1 MDNSWTLETEDLLER
16 IRQNSI
22 ALAEAHRRKYHD
34 LSTWHKWFRIPTIT
48 MGIVSSSL
56 ASRPFGA
63 SEKQSETGI
72 LILGCLIS
80 ILSAIELY
88 LNIHASMDLENK
100 MSKDFYNLGVD
111 IFKTLRL
118 SRDERPDKGADYL
131 VKKYNDYVKLKEAS
145 PLNGKLKHDLL
156 ARLPSTHNPATY
168 TDDSIVQID
177 QQDIYTT
184 LAKSASFVLHQVK
197 KSEETV

>member
-1 MDNSWTLETEDLLER
+1 MEQAWTDETEDLLER

-22 ALAEAHRRKYHD
+22 SLAEAHRRKYHD

-88 LNIHASMDLENK
+88 LNIHSSMDLENK

-118 SRDERPDKGADYL
+118 SREERPDKGSDYL

-156 ARLPSTHNPATY
+156 ARLPNNHLATH
-168 TDDSIVQID
+168 TDDTLTQID

-197 KSEETV
+197 KSEDQV

>member
-1 MDNSWTLETEDLLER
+1 
-16 IRQNSI
+16 
-22 ALAEAHRRKYHD
+22 
-34 LSTWHKWFRIPTIT
+34 
-48 MGIVSSSL
+48 
-56 ASRPFGA
+56 
-63 SEKQSETGI
+63 
-72 LILGCLIS
+72 
-80 ILSAIELY
+80 
-88 LNIHASMDLENK
+88 MDLENK

-118 SRDERPDKGADYL
+118 SREERPDKGSDYL

-156 ARLPSTHNPATY
+156 ARLPSNQATY
-168 TDDSIVQID
+168 TDETITQID

-197 KSEETV
+197 KSDDPV

>member
-1 MDNSWTLETEDLLER
+1 
-16 IRQNSI
+16 
-22 ALAEAHRRKYHD
+22 
-34 LSTWHKWFRIPTIT
+34 
-48 MGIVSSSL
+48 
-56 ASRPFGA
+56 
-63 SEKQSETGI
+63 
-72 LILGCLIS
+72 
-80 ILSAIELY
+80 
-88 LNIHASMDLENK
+88 MDLENK

-118 SRDERPDKGADYL
+118 SREERPDKGADYL

-156 ARLPSTHNPATY
+156 ARVPTNHNPATY
-168 TDDSIVQID
+168 TDDSLGHID

-197 KSEETV
+197 KSDDPV

>member
-1 MDNSWTLETEDLLER
+1 MWTEEIEDLLER
-16 IRQNSI
+16 IRQNAIS
-22 ALAEAHRRKYHD
+22 LAESHRRKYHD
-34 LSTWHKWFRIPTIT
+34 LSTWHKWFRVPTIT
-48 MGIVSSSL
+48 MGIVSSTL
-56 ASRPFGA
+56 ASRPFGTT
-63 SEKQSETGI
+63 ERQSETGI
-72 LILGCLIS
+72 LILGCMIS

-118 SRDERPDKGADYL
+118 DKEHRPEKATDYL

-156 ARLPSTHNPATY
+156 AKIPNSPATY
-168 TDDSIVQID
+168 IGEGPEQINQID
-177 QQDIYTT
+177 IY
-184 LAKSASFVLHQVK
+184 KSLSKATSFVFVQDK
-197 KSEETV
+197 KSEEEV

>member
-197 KSEETV
+197 KSDETV

>member
-1 MDNSWTLETEDLLER
+1 
-16 IRQNSI
+16 
-22 ALAEAHRRKYHD
+22 
-34 LSTWHKWFRIPTIT
+34 
-48 MGIVSSSL
+48 
-56 ASRPFGA
+56 
-63 SEKQSETGI
+63 
-72 LILGCLIS
+72 
-80 ILSAIELY
+80 
-88 LNIHASMDLENK
+88 MDLENK

-118 SRDERPDKGADYL
+118 SREERLDKGSDYL

-156 ARLPSTHNPATY
+156 ARLPSNHQATHI
-168 TDDSIVQID
+168 DDITTQID

-197 KSEETV
+197 KSEESV

>member
-1 MDNSWTLETEDLLER
+1 MWTEEIEDLLER

-22 ALAEAHRRKYHD
+22 SLAESHRRKYHD
-34 LSTWHKWFRIPTIT
+34 LNTWHKWFRVPTIT
-48 MGIVSSSL
+48 MGIVSSTL
-56 ASRPFGA
+56 ASRPFGTT
-63 SEKQSETGI
+63 ERQSETGI

-118 SRDERPDKGADYL
+118 DKEHRPEKAKPASVAAYRYSCSLVSIVAGSLAEQVAAYDRYERYALPA
-131 VKKYNDYVKLKEAS
+131 
-145 PLNGKLKHDLL
+145 PLPSLL
-156 ARLPSTHNPATY
+156 ARLC
-168 TDDSIVQID
+168 
-177 QQDIYTT
+177 
-184 LAKSASFVLHQVK
+184 
-197 KSEETV
+197 

>member
-1 MDNSWTLETEDLLER
+1 MDNSWSDETEDLLER

-22 ALAEAHRRKYHD
+22 SLSEAHRRKYHD

-48 MGIVSSSL
+48 MGILSSSL
-56 ASRPFGA
+56 ASQPFG
-63 SEKQSETGI
+63 STKKQAETGI
-72 LILGCLIS
+72 LVLGCVIS

-88 LNIHASMDLENK
+88 LNIHSSMDLENK

-111 IFKTLRL
+111 IYKTLRL
-118 SRDERPDKGADYL
+118 SREERPDKGSDYL

-156 ARLPSTHNPATY
+156 AKLPNHSLATY
-168 TDDSIVQID
+168 NDDTTSRID
-177 QQDIYTT
+177 QKDIYTT
-184 LAKSASFVLHQVK
+184 IAKSASFVLHQVK
-197 KSEETV
+197 KSDDSV

>member
-16 IRQNSI
+16 IRQNSV

-34 LSTWHKWFRIPTIT
+34 LSSWHKWFRIPTIT

-56 ASRPFGA
+56 ASRPFG
-63 SEKQSETGI
+63 STEKQAETGI

-118 SRDERPDKGADYL
+118 SREERPDKGADYL

-168 TDDSIVQID
+168 TDDSLGQIE

-184 LAKSASFVLHQVK
+184 LAKSASFVIQQVK
-197 KSEETV
+197 KSEDSV